1 MSRQLRRITYVEDEP
16 DIRTI
21 TEMALETIGGFD
33 LDTYECG
40 FDAVENASKFET
52 DLILLDVMMPGMD
65 GPQVFK
71 AFAETEEMKDK
82 PVIFMTARTQKS
94 EVAEYLALGAKAVI
108 PKPFDP
114 ITLSDQIRDV
124 WNEFLV
130 EE

>member
-1 MSRQLRRITYVEDEP
+1 
-16 DIRTI
+16 
-21 TEMALETIGGFD
+21 
-33 LDTYECG
+33 
-40 FDAVENASKFET
+40 
-52 DLILLDVMMPGMD
+52 MPGMD